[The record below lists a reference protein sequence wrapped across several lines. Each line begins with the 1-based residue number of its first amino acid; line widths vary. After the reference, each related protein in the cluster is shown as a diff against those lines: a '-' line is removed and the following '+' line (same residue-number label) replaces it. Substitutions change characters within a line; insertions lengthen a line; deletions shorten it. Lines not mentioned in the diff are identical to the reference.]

1 MIEAKNLTVRYGGV
15 TALDDVSLAISDGKI
30 ISIVGANG
38 AGKSTTINAIS
49 GMVTI
54 AQGGVFLNG
63 ERLNIRPHEIVKRG
77 VVQVPE
83 GRKIFSSITVKENL
97 ILGAY
102 MIKDNKRVEQN
113 MEKVFERF
121 SVLRERQNQSGGT
134 LSGGEQQMLAIARAL
149 MSEPKFLLLDEPSLG
164 LAPLM
169 VLGIFKMI
177 VDLNRQ
183 NLTILLVEQNAQKA
197 LSIADYAYV
206 LETGRMVSEGE
217 GRKIAEDPIV
227 KKAYLGIEE
236 SSMMHKG
243 QLLWGT
249 VSVHTGEEML
259 SETDIERIDQG
270 AKALLEDPG
279 VKIDDEEIIN
289 RLLQC
294 GAKPGPKAWS

>member
-1 MIEAKNLTVRYGGV
+1 MIEARNLTVRYGGV
-15 TALDDVSLAISDGKI
+15 TALDDVSLVIPDGKI

-49 GMVTI
+49 GMVPI
-54 AQGGVFLNG
+54 AKGGILLNG
-63 ERLNIRPHEIVKRG
+63 ESLTLRPHEIVKKG
-77 VVQVPE
+77 IVQVPE

-102 MIKDNKRVEQN
+102 MIRDKKKVDQN
-113 MEKVFERF
+113 MKKVFDQF
-121 SVLRERQNQSGGT
+121 SVLRERQHQSGGT

-164 LAPLM
+164 LAPIM

-183 NLTILLVEQNAQKA
+183 NLTIMLVEQNAQKA

-206 LETGRMVSEGE
+206 LETGRMVSEGN
-217 GRKIAEDPIV
+217 GKKIAEDPIV

-236 SSMMHKG
+236 
-243 QLLWGT
+243 
-249 VSVHTGEEML
+249 
-259 SETDIERIDQG
+259 
-270 AKALLEDPG
+270 
-279 VKIDDEEIIN
+279 
-289 RLLQC
+289 
-294 GAKPGPKAWS
+294 

>member
-1 MIEAKNLTVRYGGV
+1 MIEARNLTVRYGGV
-15 TALDDVSLAISDGKI
+15 TALDDVSLVIPDGKI

-49 GMVTI
+49 GMVPI
-54 AQGGVFLNG
+54 AKGGILLNG
-63 ERLNIRPHEIVKRG
+63 ERLTLRPHEIVKQG
-77 VVQVPE
+77 IVQVPE

-102 MIKDNKRVEQN
+102 MIRDKKKVDQN
-113 MEKVFERF
+113 MKKVFDRF
-121 SVLRERQNQSGGT
+121 SVLRERQHQSGGT

-169 VLGIFKMI
+169 VLGIFKMV

-183 NLTILLVEQNAQKA
+183 NLTIMLVEQNAQKA

-206 LETGRMVSEGE
+206 LETGRMVSEGN
-217 GRKIAEDPIV
+217 GKKIAEDPIV

-236 SSMMHKG
+236 
-243 QLLWGT
+243 
-249 VSVHTGEEML
+249 
-259 SETDIERIDQG
+259 
-270 AKALLEDPG
+270 
-279 VKIDDEEIIN
+279 
-289 RLLQC
+289 
-294 GAKPGPKAWS
+294 

>member
-15 TALDDVSLAISDGKI
+15 TALDDVSLAIPDGKI

-54 AQGGVFLNG
+54 AKGGVFLEG

-77 VVQVPE
+77 IVQVPE

-102 MIKDNKRVEQN
+102 MIKDKKRVEQN
-113 MEKVFERF
+113 MKKVFDRF

-149 MSEPKFLLLDEPSLG
+149 MSDPKFLLLDEPSLG

-183 NLTILLVEQNAQKA
+183 NLTIMLVEQNAQKA

-217 GRKIAEDPIV
+217 GKKIADDPIV

-236 SSMMHKG
+236 
-243 QLLWGT
+243 
-249 VSVHTGEEML
+249 
-259 SETDIERIDQG
+259 
-270 AKALLEDPG
+270 
-279 VKIDDEEIIN
+279 
-289 RLLQC
+289 
-294 GAKPGPKAWS
+294 

>member
-15 TALDDVSLAISDGKI
+15 TALDDVSLAIPDGKI

-49 GMVTI
+49 GMVPI
-54 AQGGVFLNG
+54 AKGGILLNG
-63 ERLNIRPHEIVKRG
+63 ERLHVRPHEIVKRG
-77 VVQVPE
+77 IVQVPE

-102 MIKDNKRVEQN
+102 MIRDKKRVEEN
-113 MEKVFERF
+113 MRNVFERF

-164 LAPLM
+164 LAPMM

-183 NLTILLVEQNAQKA
+183 DLTILLVEQNAQKA

-217 GRKIAEDPIV
+217 GKKIAEDPIV

-236 SSMMHKG
+236 
-243 QLLWGT
+243 
-249 VSVHTGEEML
+249 
-259 SETDIERIDQG
+259 
-270 AKALLEDPG
+270 
-279 VKIDDEEIIN
+279 
-289 RLLQC
+289 
-294 GAKPGPKAWS
+294 